1 MKNVSRELRV
11 SRQNGFSLIELMIS
25 LVLGLVVVAAA
36 GGVFLS
42 NKRIY
47 GATETTGRIQENQR
61 AAFELMARDIREAA
75 GSPCA
80 ATRPPVNMLQSGGNA
95 FWSQFPNGMSGTNG
109 GGASPDSLDLYMG
122 NDGEIEITSHDNPAA
137 VLDVSANADVAVGDI
152 LMACNADVSI
162 VFEVTQLPAANKI
175 QHNGGGSTGN
185 CGQEFQHRHPDLS
198 KCAGASQD
206 FGYCFVIPPGGHP
219 NPGCTRIGQGP
230 ASVVRVTV
238 VRWEVRDNG
247 RNGGRSLYRT
257 VYRTNGTGVGTP
269 ISTAEVAE
277 GITDLQLK
285 YQSDTGAAFQDAPV
299 ADWKRVV
306 AVQMNMR
313 AVGVAGAQQGED
325 IQGTDR
331 QVLSRVMTSTVAL
344 RNREALL

>member
-1 MKNVSRELRV
+1 MA
-11 SRQNGFSLIELMIS
+11 RQQGFSLIELMIA

-36 GGVFLS
+36 GGVFMS

-75 GSPCA
+75 GSPCSSTHA
-80 ATRPPVNMLQSGGNA
+80 PVNMLQSSGNT

-109 GGASPDSLDLYMG
+109 AGTAPDSLDLYMA
-122 NDGEIEITSHDNPAA
+122 NDGEVDIVSHDNPSA
-137 VLDVSANADVAVGDI
+137 VLDVSSNAGIAVGDI

-162 VFEVTQLPAANKI
+162 VFQVTQLPSDEI
-175 QHNGGGSTGN
+175 QHNGGGSGGN
-185 CGQEFQHRHPDLS
+185 CGQEFQHRNPDLS

-206 FGYCFVIPPGGHP
+206 FGYCFVIAPGHHP
-219 NPGCTRIGQGP
+219 GPGCTRVGQGP
-230 ASVVRVTV
+230 ASVVRVNV
-238 VRWEVRDNG
+238 VRWEVKNNG
-247 RNGGRSLYRT
+247 RGGTSLYRT
-257 VYRTNGTGVGTP
+257 VYRTTATGVGTAV
-269 ISTAEVAE
+269 STAEVSE
-277 GITDLQLK
+277 GISDLQLK

-299 ADWKRVV
+299 ADWKHVV

-325 IQGTDR
+325 ISGRDN

>member
-1 MKNVSRELRV
+1 MRAA
-11 SRQNGFSLIELMIS
+11 RQHGFSLIELMIS

-75 GSPCA
+75 GSPCSSTHA
-80 ATRPPVNMLQSGGNA
+80 PVNMLQSRDNT
-95 FWSQFPNGMSGTNG
+95 FWSQFPNGMSGTDG
-109 GGASPDSLDLYMG
+109 GTAPDSLDLYMA
-122 NDGEIEITSHDNPAA
+122 NDGAIDITSHDNPSA
-137 VLDVSANADVAVGDI
+137 VLDVSSNADVASGDI

-162 VFEVTQLPAANKI
+162 VFEVTQVPSNNKI

-185 CGQEFQHRHPDLS
+185 CGQEFEHRNPDLS

-219 NPGCTRIGQGP
+219 NPSCTRIGQGP
-230 ASVVRVTV
+230 ASVVRVSV
-238 VRWEVRDNG
+238 VRWEIKNNG
-247 RNGGRSLYRT
+247 RGGKSLYRT
-257 VYRTNGTGVGTP
+257 VYRTTGTGVGTAIGTP
-269 ISTAEVAE
+269 AEVAE
-277 GITDLQLK
+277 GVTDLQLK

-299 ADWKRVV
+299 ADWKHVV
-306 AVQMNMR
+306 AVQMNLR

-325 IQGTDR
+325 IQGTDN
-331 QVLSRVMTSTVAL
+331 QVLTRVMTSTVAL